1 MTAGQ
6 VEWVS
11 GSLQCSMLHII
22 YYTRTKVQDNNHNE
36 TYTGPGGTGLG
47 GNDDC
52 NERVQNATSSAFIT
66 NFPSTCLLLL

>member
-11 GSLQCSMLHII
+11 GSLQCYI
-22 YYTRTKVQDNNHNE
+22 YIYTRTKVQDNNNNE